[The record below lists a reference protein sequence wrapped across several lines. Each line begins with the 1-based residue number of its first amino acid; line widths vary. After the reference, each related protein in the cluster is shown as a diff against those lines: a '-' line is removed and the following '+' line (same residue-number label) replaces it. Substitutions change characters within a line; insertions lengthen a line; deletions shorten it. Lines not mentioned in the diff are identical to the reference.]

1 MIRIIKSYIGGI
13 RWSVGCFIVSYSI
26 YFVVIMKKVL
36 TFGVYDMLHIGH
48 MLLFKRAKELG
59 DYLIVAVQDGE
70 CILKYKPGTEMIYTT
85 DERLYMVSAIRYV
98 DEVVTY
104 KDVDVDIQNI
114 DFDVFVKGPD
124 QCHAGFQRAVKW
136 CQEHGKEVIEL
147 ARTEGIS
154 STMLREYSK
163 TR

>member
-1 MIRIIKSYIGGI
+1 
-13 RWSVGCFIVSYSI
+13 
-26 YFVVIMKKVL
+26 MKKVL

-70 CILKYKPGTEMIYTT
+70 CILKYKPGTEMVYTT
-85 DERLYMVSAIRYV
+85 DERLYMVSTIRYV

-114 DFDVFVKGPD
+114 EFDVFVKGPD

-136 CQEHGKEVIEL
+136 CEEHGKEVVTL
-147 ARTEGIS
+147 PRTEGIS
-154 STMLREYSK
+154 STMLRNYSK
-163 TR
+163 IK